1 MEKKIKFKFD
11 WYSSPD
17 KIEKWLED
25 IEAKGY
31 NLYKINKFGGIF
43 YFHKGSPRKIKYT
56 VDYYYDVENNYF
68 DEHKSNG
75 WNLVFRSIGSF
86 MGTSAWYIW
95 SKEYKDIP
103 PKLYSNSDKKNKV
116 KSILFMNMFIFFM
129 LVVIFIYLL
138 NIEIRNLYSGYGASV
153 TAIVL
158 QIILLILYAVQLYRR
173 LMYYLRLKKFK

>member
-1 MEKKIKFKFD
+1 MSAMEKKIKFKFD

-103 PKLYSNSDKKNKV
+103 PKLYSDSDKTN
-116 KSILFMNMFIFFM
+116 
-129 LVVIFIYLL
+129 
-138 NIEIRNLYSGYGASV
+138 
-153 TAIVL
+153 
-158 QIILLILYAVQLYRR
+158 
-173 LMYYLRLKKFK
+173 

>member
-103 PKLYSNSDKKNKV
+103 PKLYSDSDKKQSKV
-116 KSILFMNMFIFFM
+116 NFIYEYVYILYVSSNIY
-129 LVVIFIYLL
+129 IFIEY
-138 NIEIRNLYSGYGASV
+138 
-153 TAIVL
+153 
-158 QIILLILYAVQLYRR
+158 
-173 LMYYLRLKKFK
+173 